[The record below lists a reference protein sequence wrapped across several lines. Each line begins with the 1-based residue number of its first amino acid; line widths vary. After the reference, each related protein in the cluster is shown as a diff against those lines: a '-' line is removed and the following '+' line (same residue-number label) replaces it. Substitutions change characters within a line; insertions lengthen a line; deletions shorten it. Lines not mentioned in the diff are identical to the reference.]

1 MPGRSSGE
9 GADRAEPPATP
20 NQIAWL
26 ESGLAAPGG
35 TGLSEA
41 DRLSVILLVGG
52 FVRSEATLVTDVN
65 AAFRAAGA
73 TPVQAVARYGRL
85 LADLTSPDDS
95 PALHAVIEA
104 RAFEHDNPDGGL
116 TFGLERVLD
125 VVAQQHHRRQVRSAS
140 PHRYCQAT
148 NCH

>member
-1 MPGRSSGE
+1 MPGRSSGG

-26 ESGLAAPGG
+26 ESGLAALGG
-35 TGLSEA
+35 TGLSEPE
-41 DRLSVILLVGG
+41 RLSIILLVGG

-85 LADLTSPDDS
+85 LADLTSPDDF

-104 RAFEHDNPDGGL
+104 RAFEHDNPDGEF

-125 VVAQQHHRRQVRSAS
+125 GVASLIRAR
-140 PHRYCQAT
+140 
-148 NCH
+148 N